1 LISHLSFK
9 ADKRAKETMHRR
21 FFALWQLSVILISVG
36 VGLLGGILL
45 DQQGL
50 AAFVPLSS
58 GATET
63 APNWRL
69 LAEAWHIIQKN
80 YVDRSA
86 VQPRRLTYG
95 AVQGMVD
102 ALGDTGHTSFV
113 TPELVDLMHSVTEG
127 QFEGIG
133 AEIQM
138 KDKHV
143 VIVAPLDN
151 SPAQQAGL
159 RPGDIIL
166 QVNHESVTRLPL
178 EQVVQRIRGPRG
190 TTVTLTLLDSDTE
203 RARDVTVTRARVAV
217 HNVTWQQLPGT
228 IVAHVR
234 IAGFSHGVT
243 NDLQQ
248 ALTALEQQGLMHIVL
263 DLRNNPG
270 GLLNEAVATASQF
283 LSSGTVL
290 LVRDAHGTTTPVPV
304 QKHGVAPGLPL
315 VVLINQGTASAAEI
329 VAGALQ
335 DAHRAVLVGEKTF
348 GTGTV
353 LKPFPLS
360 DGAVLMLA
368 IEEWLTPNGRV
379 IWHQGIAPDVVVSL
393 TPPATPL
400 LPDNERTL
408 TAAQLQASH
417 DAQLLHAVEVV
428 TQASSATTP

>member
-1 LISHLSFK
+1 
-9 ADKRAKETMHRR
+9 MYRR
-21 FFALWQLSVILISVG
+21 FFSLWQLSVILISVG
-36 VGLLGGILL
+36 VGLIGGILL
-45 DQQGL
+45 DHPGL
-50 AAFVPLSS
+50 IAFAPSS
-58 GATET
+58 TGATET

-69 LAEAWHIIQKN
+69 LAEVWHTIQRF

-86 VQPRRLTYG
+86 VQPHRLTYG
-95 AVQGMVD
+95 AINGMVD
-102 ALGDTGHTSFV
+102 ALGDTGHSSFL
-113 TPELVDLMHSVTEG
+113 TPEMVDLVRSVTEG

-138 KDKHV
+138 KDKRV

-151 SPAQQAGL
+151 SPAQRAGL

-166 QVNHESVTRLPL
+166 QVNQESVTRLPL

-190 TTVTLTLLDSDTE
+190 TTVTLTLFDPNTE
-203 RARDVTVTRARVAV
+203 QTRDVTVVRARVAV
-217 HNVTWQQLPGT
+217 HNVTWQRLPGT
-228 IVAHVR
+228 MVVHVR
-234 IAGFSHGVT
+234 IAGFSQGVT
-243 NDLQQ
+243 NDLRQ
-248 ALTALEQQGLMHIVL
+248 ALTALEQQSLTHIVL

-290 LVRDAHGTTTPVPV
+290 LVRDARGTTTPVPV

-335 DAHRAVLVGEKTF
+335 DAHRAVLVGETTF

-360 DGAVLMLA
+360 DGSALMLA

-379 IWHQGIAPDVVVSL
+379 IWHQGIVPDVVVAL

-400 LPDNERTL
+400 SPDTERTI
-408 TAAQLQASH
+408 TAAQLQAS
-417 DAQLLHAVEVV
+417 DDRQLLHAVDLV
-428 TQASSATTP
+428 TQATKVPTP

>member
-1 LISHLSFK
+1 
-9 ADKRAKETMHRR
+9 MHRR
-21 FFALWQLSVILISVG
+21 FFSLWQLSVILISVG
-36 VGLLGGILL
+36 VGLVGGILL
-45 DQQGL
+45 DHPGL
-50 AAFVPLSS
+50 VAFAPSPI

-69 LAEAWHIIQKN
+69 LAEAWHIIQRR
-80 YVDRSA
+80 YVARSA
-86 VQPRRLTYG
+86 VQPRHLTYG
-95 AVQGMVD
+95 AINGMVE
-102 ALGDTGHTSFV
+102 ALGDTGHSSFL
-113 TPELVDLMHSVTEG
+113 TPEMVDLMRSMTEG

-133 AEIQM
+133 AEVQM

-151 SPAQQAGL
+151 SPAQRAGL

-166 QVNHESVTRLPL
+166 QVNQESVTRLSL

-190 TTVTLTLLDSDTE
+190 TTVTLTLFDPNTE
-203 RARDVTVTRARVAV
+203 QTRDVTVVRARVAV
-217 HNVTWQQLPGT
+217 HNVTWQRLPGT
-228 IVAHVR
+228 MVVHVR
-234 IAGFSHGVT
+234 IAGFSQGVT
-243 NDLQQ
+243 NDLRQ
-248 ALTALEQQGLMHIVL
+248 ALTALEQQGLTHIVL

-335 DAHRAVLVGEKTF
+335 DAHRAVLVGETTF

-360 DGAVLMLA
+360 DGSALMLA

-379 IWHQGIAPDVVVSL
+379 IWHQGIAPDVVVAL

-400 LPDNERTL
+400 LPDTERTI
-408 TAAQLQASH
+408 TAAQLQAS
-417 DAQLLHAVEVV
+417 DDRQLLHAVDLV
-428 TQASSATTP
+428 TQATKVPTP

>member
-1 LISHLSFK
+1 
-9 ADKRAKETMHRR
+9 MHRR
-21 FFALWQLSVILISVG
+21 FFSLRQLSVILISMG
-36 VGLLGGILL
+36 MGLIGGILL
-45 DQQGL
+45 DHPGL
-50 AAFVPLSS
+50 IAFAPSS
-58 GATET
+58 TGATET

-69 LAEAWHIIQKN
+69 LAEVWHTIQRF

-86 VQPRRLTYG
+86 VQPHRLTYG
-95 AVQGMVD
+95 AINGMVE
-102 ALGDTGHTSFV
+102 ALGDTGHSSFL
-113 TPELVDLMHSVTEG
+113 TPDMVDLMRSVTEG

-138 KDKHV
+138 KDKRV

-166 QVNHESVTRLPL
+166 QVNQESITRLPL
-178 EQVVQRIRGPRG
+178 EQVVQRIRGPKG
-190 TTVTLTLLDSDTE
+190 TTVTLTLLDPTTE
-203 RARDVTVTRARVAV
+203 QTRDVTVTRARVAV
-217 HNVTWQQLPGT
+217 HNVTWQRLPGT
-228 IVAHVR
+228 MVVHVR
-234 IAGFSHGVT
+234 IAGFSQGVT
-243 NDLQQ
+243 NDLRQ
-248 ALTALEQQGLMHIVL
+248 ALTVLEQQGLTHIVL

-335 DAHRAVLVGEKTF
+335 DAHRAVLVGETTF

-360 DGAVLMLA
+360 DGSALMLA
-368 IEEWLTPNGRV
+368 IEEWLTPNDRV
-379 IWHQGIAPDVVVSL
+379 IWHQKIVPDVVVAL
-393 TPPATPL
+393 PPPATL
-400 LPDNERTL
+400 LSPDTERTL
-408 TAAQLQASH
+408 TAAQLQAS
-417 DAQLLHAVEVV
+417 DDKQLLHAVDLV
-428 TQASSATTP
+428 TRATKVPTP

>member
-1 LISHLSFK
+1 
-9 ADKRAKETMHRR
+9 MHRR
-21 FFALWQLSVILISVG
+21 FFSLWQLSVLLISVG
-36 VGLLGGILL
+36 VGLVGGVLL
-45 DQQGL
+45 DRQGL
-50 AAFVPLSS
+50 VAFAPSPT

-69 LAEAWHIIQKN
+69 LAEVWHTIQRF
-80 YVDRSA
+80 YVERSA
-86 VQPRRLTYG
+86 VQPHRLTYG
-95 AVQGMVD
+95 AINGMVD
-102 ALGDTGHTSFV
+102 ALGDTGHSSFL
-113 TPELVDLMHSVTEG
+113 TPEMVDLMRSVTEG

-138 KDKHV
+138 KDKRV

-151 SPAQQAGL
+151 SPAQRAGL

-166 QVNHESVTRLPL
+166 QVNQESVTRLPL

-190 TTVTLTLLDSDTE
+190 TTVTLTLLDPNTE
-203 RARDVTVTRARVAV
+203 QTRDVTVVRERVAV

-228 IVAHVR
+228 TVVHVR
-234 IAGFSHGVT
+234 IAGFSQGVT
-243 NDLQQ
+243 KDLRQ

-290 LVRDAHGTTTPVPV
+290 LVQDVHGTTTPVPV
-304 QKHGVAPGLPL
+304 QKQGVAPGLPL

-335 DAHRAVLVGEKTF
+335 DAHRAILVGETTF

-360 DGAVLMLA
+360 DGSALMLA

-393 TPPATPL
+393 KPPATLL
-400 LPDNERTL
+400 LPDTERTL
-408 TAAQLQASH
+408 TAAQLQASD
-417 DAQLLHAVEVV
+417 DAQLLHAVHLV
-428 TQASSATTP
+428 TQAAKAPTP

>member
-1 LISHLSFK
+1 
-9 ADKRAKETMHRR
+9 MHQR
-21 FFALWQLSVILISVG
+21 FFFLRQFSVILISVG
-36 VGLLGGILL
+36 VGLIGGILL
-45 DQQGL
+45 DHPGL
-50 AAFVPLSS
+50 VVFAPSS
-58 GATET
+58 TGATET

-69 LAEAWHIIQKN
+69 LAEVWHTIQRF

-86 VQPRRLTYG
+86 VQPHRLTYG
-95 AVQGMVD
+95 AINGMVD
-102 ALGDTGHTSFV
+102 ALGDTGHSSFL
-113 TPELVDLMHSVTEG
+113 TPEMVDLMRSVTEG

-133 AEIQM
+133 AEVQM

-151 SPAQQAGL
+151 SPAQRAGL

-166 QVNHESVTRLPL
+166 QVNQESVTRLPL

-190 TTVTLTLLDSDTE
+190 TTVTLTLFDPNTE
-203 RARDVTVTRARVAV
+203 QSRDVTVVRARVAV

-228 IVAHVR
+228 MVAHVR
-234 IAGFSHGVT
+234 IAEFSQGVS

-248 ALTALEQQGLMHIVL
+248 ALTALERQGLMHVVL

-335 DAHRAVLVGEKTF
+335 DAHRAVLVGETTF

-360 DGAVLMLA
+360 DGSALMLA

-379 IWHQGIAPDVVVSL
+379 IWHQGIAPDVVVAL
-393 TPPATPL
+393 TPPATL
-400 LPDNERTL
+400 LFPDTERTL
-408 TAAQLQASH
+408 TAAQLQAS
-417 DAQLLHAVEVV
+417 DDKQLLHAVDLV
-428 TQASSATTP
+428 TRATKVPTP

>member
-1 LISHLSFK
+1 
-9 ADKRAKETMHRR
+9 M
-21 FFALWQLSVILISVG
+21 
-36 VGLLGGILL
+36 
-45 DQQGL
+45 
-50 AAFVPLSS
+50 
-58 GATET
+58 
-63 APNWRL
+63 
-69 LAEAWHIIQKN
+69 
-80 YVDRSA
+80 
-86 VQPRRLTYG
+86 
-95 AVQGMVD
+95 
-102 ALGDTGHTSFV
+102 
-113 TPELVDLMHSVTEG
+113 VDLMRSVTEG

-138 KDKHV
+138 KDKRV

-151 SPAQQAGL
+151 SPAQRAGL

-166 QVNHESVTRLPL
+166 QVNQESVTRLPL

-190 TTVTLTLLDSDTE
+190 TTVTLTLLDPNTE
-203 RARDVTVTRARVAV
+203 QTRDVTVVRERVAV

-228 IVAHVR
+228 TVVHVR
-234 IAGFSHGVT
+234 IAGFSQGVT
-243 NDLQQ
+243 KDLRQ

-290 LVRDAHGTTTPVPV
+290 LVQDVHGTTTPVPV
-304 QKHGVAPGLPL
+304 QKQGVAPGLPL

-335 DAHRAVLVGEKTF
+335 DAHRAVLVGETTF

-360 DGAVLMLA
+360 DGSALMLA

-393 TPPATPL
+393 TPPAVLL
-400 LPDNERTL
+400 LPDTERTL
-408 TAAQLQASH
+408 TAAQLQASD
-417 DAQLLHAVEVV
+417 DAQLLHAVHLV
-428 TQASSATTP
+428 TQAAKAPTP

>member
-1 LISHLSFK
+1 
-9 ADKRAKETMHRR
+9 MHRR
-21 FFALWQLSVILISVG
+21 FFSLWQISVILISVG
-36 VGLLGGILL
+36 VGLVGGILL
-45 DQQGL
+45 DHQGFV
-50 AAFVPLSS
+50 AFAPSPT

-69 LAEAWHIIQKN
+69 LAEVWHTIQRF

-86 VQPRRLTYG
+86 VQPHRLTYG
-95 AVQGMVD
+95 AINGMVD
-102 ALGDTGHTSFV
+102 ALGDTGHSSFL
-113 TPELVDLMHSVTEG
+113 TPEMVDLVRSVTEG

-138 KDKHV
+138 KDKRV
-143 VIVAPLDN
+143 VIVTPLDN
-151 SPAQQAGL
+151 SPAQRAGL

-166 QVNHESVTRLPL
+166 QVNQESVTRLPL

-190 TTVTLTLLDSDTE
+190 TTVTLTLLDPNTE
-203 RARDVTVTRARVAV
+203 QTRDVTLIRARVAV
-217 HNVTWQQLPGT
+217 HNVTWQHLPGT
-228 IVAHVR
+228 TVVHVR
-234 IAGFSHGVT
+234 IAGFSQGVT
-243 NDLQQ
+243 KDLQQ
-248 ALTALEQQGLMHIVL
+248 ALTALEQQGLTHIVL

-290 LVRDAHGTTTPVPV
+290 LVRDAHGTTTPVPI
-304 QKHGVAPGLPL
+304 QKQGVAPGLPL

-335 DAHRAVLVGEKTF
+335 DAHRAVLVGETTF

-360 DGAVLMLA
+360 DGSALMLA

-379 IWHQGIAPDVVVSL
+379 IWHQGIAPDVVVAL
-393 TPPATPL
+393 TPPATL
-400 LPDNERTL
+400 LFPDTERTL
-408 TAAQLQASH
+408 TAAQLQASD
-417 DAQLLHAVEVV
+417 DAQLLHAVHLV
-428 TQASSATTP
+428 TQATKVPTP

>member
-1 LISHLSFK
+1 
-9 ADKRAKETMHRR
+9 MHRR
-21 FFALWQLSVILISVG
+21 FFFLRQLSIILISVG
-36 VGLLGGILL
+36 VGLVGGILL

-50 AAFVPLSS
+50 IAFAPSS
-58 GATET
+58 TGATET

-69 LAEAWHIIQKN
+69 LAEVWHIIQRD

-86 VQPRRLTYG
+86 IQPRPLTYG
-95 AVQGMVD
+95 AINGMVD
-102 ALGDTGHTSFV
+102 ALGDTGHTSFL
-113 TPELVDLMHSVTEG
+113 TPDMVHLMRSVTEG

-138 KDKHV
+138 KEKRV

-151 SPAQQAGL
+151 SPAQRAGL
-159 RPGDIIL
+159 HPGDVIL
-166 QVNHESVTRLPL
+166 QVNQESITRLSL
-178 EQVVQRIRGPRG
+178 EQVVQRIRGPKG
-190 TTVTLTLLDSDTE
+190 TTVTLTVLDPTTE
-203 RARDVTVTRARVAV
+203 QTRDVTVTRARVAL

-234 IAGFSHGVT
+234 IAGFSQGVT
-243 NDLQQ
+243 NDLRQ
-248 ALTALEQQGLMHIVL
+248 ALTALEQQGLTHVVL

-290 LVRDAHGTTTPVPV
+290 LVRDAHGTTTPIPV

-335 DAHRAVLVGEKTF
+335 DTHRAVLVGEKTF

-353 LKPFPLS
+353 LKSFPLS
-360 DGAVLMLA
+360 DGSALMLA

-379 IWHQGIAPDVVVSL
+379 IWHQGIAPDDVVAL
-393 TPPATPL
+393 TPSATPL
-400 LPDNERTL
+400 SPETERTL
-408 TAAQLQASH
+408 TAAQLQASD
-417 DAQLLHAVEVV
+417 DAQLLRAVDLV
-428 TQASSATTP
+428 TKVASAPAP

>member
-1 LISHLSFK
+1 
-9 ADKRAKETMHRR
+9 
-21 FFALWQLSVILISVG
+21 
-36 VGLLGGILL
+36 
-45 DQQGL
+45 
-50 AAFVPLSS
+50 
-58 GATET
+58 
-63 APNWRL
+63 
-69 LAEAWHIIQKN
+69 
-80 YVDRSA
+80 
-86 VQPRRLTYG
+86 
-95 AVQGMVD
+95 MVE
-102 ALGDTGHTSFV
+102 ALGDTGHSSFL
-113 TPELVDLMHSVTEG
+113 TPEMVDLMRSVTEG

-138 KDKHV
+138 KDKRV

-151 SPAQQAGL
+151 SPAQRVGL

-166 QVNHESVTRLPL
+166 QVNQESVTQLPL
-178 EQVVQRIRGPRG
+178 EQVVQRIRGPGG
-190 TTVTLTLLDSDTE
+190 TTVTLTLLDPNTE
-203 RARDVTVTRARVAV
+203 QTRDVMVTRARVAV

-228 IVAHVR
+228 MVVHVR
-234 IAGFSHGVT
+234 IAGFSQGVT
-243 NDLQQ
+243 KDLRQ
-248 ALTALEQQGLMHIVL
+248 ALTTLEQQGLKHVVL

-290 LVRDAHGTTTPVPV
+290 LERDAHGTTTPVSV
-304 QKHGVAPGLPL
+304 QKHGVAPALPL

-335 DAHRAVLVGEKTF
+335 DAHRAILVGETTF

-360 DGAVLMLA
+360 DGAALMLA

-400 LPDNERTL
+400 LPDTERTL
-408 TAAQLQASH
+408 TAAQLRASD
-417 DAQLLHAVEVV
+417 DAQLLHAVDLV
-428 TQASSATTP
+428 TQAANAPTP

>member
-1 LISHLSFK
+1 
-9 ADKRAKETMHRR
+9 MHRR
-21 FFALWQLSVILISVG
+21 FFSLWQLSVLLISVG
-36 VGLLGGILL
+36 VGLVGGVLL
-45 DQQGL
+45 DRQGL
-50 AAFVPLSS
+50 VAFAPSPT

-69 LAEAWHIIQKN
+69 LAEVWHTIQRF
-80 YVDRSA
+80 YVERSA
-86 VQPRRLTYG
+86 VQPHRLTYG
-95 AVQGMVD
+95 AINGMVD
-102 ALGDTGHTSFV
+102 ALGDTGHSSFL
-113 TPELVDLMHSVTEG
+113 TPEMVDLMRSVTEG

-138 KDKHV
+138 KDKRV

-151 SPAQQAGL
+151 SPAQRAGL

-166 QVNHESVTRLPL
+166 QVNQESVTRLPL
-178 EQVVQRIRGPRG
+178 EQVVQRIRGSRG
-190 TTVTLTLLDSDTE
+190 TTVTLILLDPNTE
-203 RARDVTVTRARVAV
+203 QTRDVTVVRERVAV

-228 IVAHVR
+228 TVVHVR
-234 IAGFSHGVT
+234 IAGFSQGVT
-243 NDLQQ
+243 KDLRQ
-248 ALTALEQQGLMHIVL
+248 ALTALEQQGLTHIVL

-283 LSSGTVL
+283 LSSGMVL
-290 LVRDAHGTTTPVPV
+290 LVRDAHGTTTPIPI
-304 QKHGVAPGLPL
+304 QKQGVAPGLPL

-335 DAHRAVLVGEKTF
+335 DAHRAVLVGETTF

-353 LKPFPLS
+353 LKPFTLS
-360 DGAVLMLA
+360 DGSALMLA

-400 LPDNERTL
+400 LPDTERTL
-408 TAAQLQASH
+408 TAAQLQASD
-417 DAQLLHAVEVV
+417 DAQLLHAVHLV
-428 TQASSATTP
+428 TQATKAPTP

>member
-1 LISHLSFK
+1 
-9 ADKRAKETMHRR
+9 MHRR
-21 FFALWQLSVILISVG
+21 FFSLWQLSVILISVG
-36 VGLLGGILL
+36 VGLVGGILL
-45 DQQGL
+45 DHQGL
-50 AAFVPLSS
+50 VAFAPSPT

-69 LAEAWHIIQKN
+69 LAEVWHTIQRF

-86 VQPRRLTYG
+86 VQPHRLTYG
-95 AVQGMVD
+95 AINGMVD
-102 ALGDTGHTSFV
+102 ALGDTGHSSFL
-113 TPELVDLMHSVTEG
+113 TPEIVDLVRSVTEG

-138 KDKHV
+138 KDKRV
-143 VIVAPLDN
+143 VIVTPLDN
-151 SPAQQAGL
+151 SPAQRAGL

-166 QVNHESVTRLPL
+166 QVNQESVTRLPL

-190 TTVTLTLLDSDTE
+190 TTVTLTLLDPNTE
-203 RARDVTVTRARVAV
+203 QTRDVTLIRARVAV
-217 HNVTWQQLPGT
+217 HNVTWQHLPGT
-228 IVAHVR
+228 TVVHVR
-234 IAGFSHGVT
+234 IAGFSQGVT
-243 NDLQQ
+243 KDLQQ
-248 ALTALEQQGLMHIVL
+248 ALTALEQQGLTHIVL

-290 LVRDAHGTTTPVPV
+290 LVRDAHGTTTPVPI
-304 QKHGVAPGLPL
+304 QKQGVAPGLPL

-335 DAHRAVLVGEKTF
+335 DAHRAVLVGETTF

-360 DGAVLMLA
+360 DGSALMLA

-379 IWHQGIAPDVVVSL
+379 IWHQGIAPDVVVAL
-393 TPPATPL
+393 TPPATL
-400 LPDNERTL
+400 LFPDTERTL
-408 TAAQLQASH
+408 TAAQLQASD
-417 DAQLLHAVEVV
+417 DAQLLHAVHLV
-428 TQASSATTP
+428 TQATKVPTP

>member
-1 LISHLSFK
+1 
-9 ADKRAKETMHRR
+9 MHRR
-21 FFALWQLSVILISVG
+21 FFSLWQLSVILISVG
-36 VGLLGGILL
+36 VGLVGGILL
-45 DQQGL
+45 DHQGFV
-50 AAFVPLSS
+50 AFAPSPT

-69 LAEAWHIIQKN
+69 LAEVWHTIQRF

-86 VQPRRLTYG
+86 VQPHRLTYG
-95 AVQGMVD
+95 AINGMVD
-102 ALGDTGHTSFV
+102 ALGDTGHSSFL
-113 TPELVDLMHSVTEG
+113 TPEMVDLVRSVTEG

-138 KDKHV
+138 KDKRV
-143 VIVAPLDN
+143 VIVTPLDN
-151 SPAQQAGL
+151 SPAQRAGL

-166 QVNHESVTRLPL
+166 QVNQESVTRLPL

-190 TTVTLTLLDSDTE
+190 TTVTLTLLDPNTE
-203 RARDVTVTRARVAV
+203 QTRDVTLIRARVAV
-217 HNVTWQQLPGT
+217 HNVTWQHLPGT
-228 IVAHVR
+228 TVVHVR
-234 IAGFSHGVT
+234 IAGFSQGVT
-243 NDLQQ
+243 KDLQQ
-248 ALTALEQQGLMHIVL
+248 ALTALEQQGLTHIVL

-290 LVRDAHGTTTPVPV
+290 LVRDAHGTTTPVPI
-304 QKHGVAPGLPL
+304 QKQGVAPGLPL

-335 DAHRAVLVGEKTF
+335 DAHRAVLVGETTF

-360 DGAVLMLA
+360 DGSALMLA

-379 IWHQGIAPDVVVSL
+379 IWHQGIAPDVVVAL
-393 TPPATPL
+393 TPPATL
-400 LPDNERTL
+400 LFPDTERTL
-408 TAAQLQASH
+408 TAAQLQASD
-417 DAQLLHAVEVV
+417 DAQLLHAVHLV
-428 TQASSATTP
+428 TQATKVPTP

>member
-1 LISHLSFK
+1 
-9 ADKRAKETMHRR
+9 MHRR
-21 FFALWQLSVILISVG
+21 FFSLWQLSVILISVG
-36 VGLLGGILL
+36 VGLVGGILL
-45 DQQGL
+45 DHPGL
-50 AAFVPLSS
+50 VAFAPSS
-58 GATET
+58 TGATET

-69 LAEAWHIIQKN
+69 LAEVWHTIQRF

-86 VQPRRLTYG
+86 VQPHRLTYG
-95 AVQGMVD
+95 AINGMVE
-102 ALGDTGHTSFV
+102 ALGDTGHSSFL
-113 TPELVDLMHSVTEG
+113 TPEMVDLMRSMTEG

-133 AEIQM
+133 AEVQM

-151 SPAQQAGL
+151 SPAQRAGL

-166 QVNHESVTRLPL
+166 QVNQESVTRLSL

-190 TTVTLTLLDSDTE
+190 TTVTLTLFDPNTE
-203 RARDVTVTRARVAV
+203 QTRDVTVVRARVAV
-217 HNVTWQQLPGT
+217 HNVTWQRLPGT
-228 IVAHVR
+228 MVVHVR
-234 IAGFSHGVT
+234 IAGFSQGVT
-243 NDLQQ
+243 NDLRQ
-248 ALTALEQQGLMHIVL
+248 ALTALEQQGLTHIVL

-335 DAHRAVLVGEKTF
+335 DAHRAVLVGETTF

-360 DGAVLMLA
+360 DGSALMLA

-379 IWHQGIAPDVVVSL
+379 IWHQGIAPDVVVAL

-400 LPDNERTL
+400 LPDTERTI
-408 TAAQLQASH
+408 TAAQLQAS
-417 DAQLLHAVEVV
+417 DDRQLLHAVDLV
-428 TQASSATTP
+428 TQATKVPTP

>member
-1 LISHLSFK
+1 
-9 ADKRAKETMHRR
+9 MHRR
-21 FFALWQLSVILISVG
+21 FFSLWQLSVILISVG
-36 VGLLGGILL
+36 VGLVGGILL
-45 DQQGL
+45 DHPGL
-50 AAFVPLSS
+50 VAFAPSPI

-69 LAEAWHIIQKN
+69 LAEAWHIIQRR
-80 YVDRSA
+80 YVERSA
-86 VQPRRLTYG
+86 VQPRHLTYG
-95 AVQGMVD
+95 AINGMVE
-102 ALGDTGHTSFV
+102 ALGDTGHSSFL
-113 TPELVDLMHSVTEG
+113 TPEMVDLMRSVTEG

-133 AEIQM
+133 AEVQM

-151 SPAQQAGL
+151 SPAQRAGL

-166 QVNHESVTRLPL
+166 QVNQESVTRLSL

-190 TTVTLTLLDSDTE
+190 TTVTLTLFDPNTE
-203 RARDVTVTRARVAV
+203 QTRDVTVVRARVAV
-217 HNVTWQQLPGT
+217 HNVTWQRLPGT
-228 IVAHVR
+228 MVVHVR
-234 IAGFSHGVT
+234 IAGFSQGVT
-243 NDLQQ
+243 NDLRQ
-248 ALTALEQQGLMHIVL
+248 ALTALEQQGLTHIVL

-335 DAHRAVLVGEKTF
+335 DAHRAVLVGETTF

-360 DGAVLMLA
+360 DGSALMLA

-379 IWHQGIAPDVVVSL
+379 IWHQGIAPDVVVAL

-400 LPDNERTL
+400 SPDTERTI
-408 TAAQLQASH
+408 TAAQLQAS
-417 DAQLLHAVEVV
+417 DDKQLLHAVDLV
-428 TQASSATTP
+428 TQATKVPTP

>member
-1 LISHLSFK
+1 
-9 ADKRAKETMHRR
+9 MHRR
-21 FFALWQLSVILISVG
+21 FFSLWQLSVLLISVG
-36 VGLLGGILL
+36 VGLVGGILL
-45 DQQGL
+45 DRQGL
-50 AAFVPLSS
+50 VAFAPSPT

-69 LAEAWHIIQKN
+69 LAEVWHTVQRV

-86 VQPRRLTYG
+86 VQPRQLTYG
-95 AVQGMVD
+95 AINGMVD
-102 ALGDTGHTSFV
+102 ALGDTGHSSFL
-113 TPELVDLMHSVTEG
+113 TPEMVDLMRSMTEG

-138 KDKHV
+138 KDKRV

-151 SPAQQAGL
+151 SPAQRAGL

-166 QVNHESVTRLPL
+166 QVNQESVTRLPL
-178 EQVVQRIRGPRG
+178 EQVVQRIRGPKE
-190 TTVTLTLLDSDTE
+190 TTVTLTLLDPATE
-203 RARDVTVTRARVAV
+203 QTRDVTVTRARVAV

-228 IVAHVR
+228 MVVHVR
-234 IAGFSHGVT
+234 IAGFSQGVT
-243 NDLQQ
+243 NDLRQ
-248 ALTALEQQGLMHIVL
+248 ALTVLKQQGLTHVVL

-290 LVRDAHGTTTPVPV
+290 LVRDAHGTTTSVPV
-304 QKHGVAPGLPL
+304 QKHGVAATLSL

-335 DAHRAVLVGEKTF
+335 DAHRAVLVGETTF

-360 DGAVLMLA
+360 DGSALMLA

-379 IWHQGIAPDVVVSL
+379 IWHQGITPDVVVSL

-400 LPDNERTL
+400 LPDTERTI
-408 TAAQLQASH
+408 TTAQLQASD
-417 DAQLLHAVEVV
+417 DAQLLHAVDLV
-428 TQASSATTP
+428 TQAAKAPTP

>member
-1 LISHLSFK
+1 
-9 ADKRAKETMHRR
+9 MHRR
-21 FFALWQLSVILISVG
+21 FFSLWQLSVILISVG
-36 VGLLGGILL
+36 VGLVGGILL
-45 DQQGL
+45 DHQGFV
-50 AAFVPLSS
+50 AFAPSPT

-69 LAEAWHIIQKN
+69 LAEVWHTIQRF

-86 VQPRRLTYG
+86 VQPHRLTYG
-95 AVQGMVD
+95 AINGMVD
-102 ALGDTGHTSFV
+102 ALGDTGHSSFL
-113 TPELVDLMHSVTEG
+113 TPEMVDLVRSVTEG

-138 KDKHV
+138 KDKRV
-143 VIVAPLDN
+143 VIVTPLDN
-151 SPAQQAGL
+151 SPAQRAGL

-166 QVNHESVTRLPL
+166 QVNQESVTRLPL

-190 TTVTLTLLDSDTE
+190 TTVTLTLLDPNTE
-203 RARDVTVTRARVAV
+203 QTRDVTLIRARVAV
-217 HNVTWQQLPGT
+217 HNVTWQHLPGT
-228 IVAHVR
+228 TVVHVR
-234 IAGFSHGVT
+234 IAGFSQGVT
-243 NDLQQ
+243 KDLQQ
-248 ALTALEQQGLMHIVL
+248 ALTALEQQGLTHIVL

-290 LVRDAHGTTTPVPV
+290 LVRDAHGTTTPVPI
-304 QKHGVAPGLPL
+304 QKQGVAPGLPL

-335 DAHRAVLVGEKTF
+335 DAHRAVLVGETTF

-360 DGAVLMLA
+360 DGSALMLA

-379 IWHQGIAPDVVVSL
+379 IWHQGIAPDVVVAL
-393 TPPATPL
+393 TPPATL
-400 LPDNERTL
+400 LFPDTERTL
-408 TAAQLQASH
+408 TAAQLQASD
-417 DAQLLHAVEVV
+417 DAQLLHAVHLV
-428 TQASSATTP
+428 TQATKALTP

>member
-1 LISHLSFK
+1 
-9 ADKRAKETMHRR
+9 MHRR
-21 FFALWQLSVILISVG
+21 FFFLRQLSIILISVG
-36 VGLLGGILL
+36 IGFVGGILL
-45 DQQGL
+45 DQPGL
-50 AAFVPLSS
+50 IAFAPSS
-58 GATET
+58 TGATET

-69 LAEAWHIIQKN
+69 LTEVWHIIQRN

-86 VQPRRLTYG
+86 IQPRPLTYG
-95 AVQGMVD
+95 AINGMVD
-102 ALGDTGHTSFV
+102 ALGDTGHTSFL
-113 TPELVDLMHSVTEG
+113 TPDMVNLMRSVTEG

-138 KDKHV
+138 KDKRV

-151 SPAQQAGL
+151 SPAQRAGL
-159 RPGDIIL
+159 HPGDVIL
-166 QVNHESVTRLPL
+166 QVNQESITRLPL
-178 EQVVQRIRGPRG
+178 EQVVQRIRGPKG
-190 TTVTLTLLDSDTE
+190 TTVTLTILDPTTE
-203 RARDVTVTRARVAV
+203 QTRDVTVTRARVAL

-234 IAGFSHGVT
+234 IAGFSQGVT
-243 NDLQQ
+243 NDLRQ
-248 ALTALEQQGLMHIVL
+248 ALTALEQQGLTHVVL

-290 LVRDAHGTTTPVPV
+290 LVRDAHSTTTPIPV
-304 QKHGVAPGLPL
+304 QQHGVAPGLPL

-353 LKPFPLS
+353 LKSFPLS
-360 DGAVLMLA
+360 DGSALMLA

-379 IWHQGIAPDVVVSL
+379 IWHQGIAPDDVVALAPS
-393 TPPATPL
+393 ATPL
-400 LPDNERTL
+400 SPDTERTL
-408 TAAQLQASH
+408 TAAQLQASD
-417 DAQLLHAVEVV
+417 DAQLLRAVDLV
-428 TQASSATTP
+428 TQAASAPTP

>member
-1 LISHLSFK
+1 
-9 ADKRAKETMHRR
+9 MHRR
-21 FFALWQLSVILISVG
+21 FFSLWQLSVLLISVG
-36 VGLLGGILL
+36 VGLVGGVLL
-45 DQQGL
+45 DRQGL
-50 AAFVPLSS
+50 VAFAPSPT

-69 LAEAWHIIQKN
+69 LAEVWHTIQRF
-80 YVDRSA
+80 YVERSA
-86 VQPRRLTYG
+86 VQPHRLTYG
-95 AVQGMVD
+95 AINGMVD
-102 ALGDTGHTSFV
+102 ALGDTGHSSFL
-113 TPELVDLMHSVTEG
+113 TPEMVDLMRSVTEG

-138 KDKHV
+138 KDKRV

-151 SPAQQAGL
+151 SPAQRAGL

-166 QVNHESVTRLPL
+166 QVNQESVTRLPL

-190 TTVTLTLLDSDTE
+190 TTVTLTLLDPNTE
-203 RARDVTVTRARVAV
+203 QTRDVTVVRERVAV

-228 IVAHVR
+228 TVVHVR
-234 IAGFSHGVT
+234 IAGFSQGVT
-243 NDLQQ
+243 KDLRQ

-290 LVRDAHGTTTPVPV
+290 LVQDVHGTTTPVPV
-304 QKHGVAPGLPL
+304 QKQGVAPGLPL

-335 DAHRAVLVGEKTF
+335 DAHRAVLVGETTF

-360 DGAVLMLA
+360 DGSALMLA

-393 TPPATPL
+393 TPPAVLL
-400 LPDNERTL
+400 LPDTERTL
-408 TAAQLQASH
+408 TAAQLQASD
-417 DAQLLHAVEVV
+417 DAQLLHAVHLV
-428 TQASSATTP
+428 TQAAKAPTP

>member
-1 LISHLSFK
+1 
-9 ADKRAKETMHRR
+9 MQRR
-21 FFALWQLSVILISVG
+21 FFSLWQLSVILISLG
-36 VGLLGGILL
+36 VGLVGGMLL
-45 DQQGL
+45 DHQGL
-50 AAFVPLSS
+50 VAFAPSS
-58 GATET
+58 TGATET

-69 LAEAWHIIQKN
+69 LAEVWHIIQRV

-86 VQPRRLTYG
+86 VQPRPLTYG
-95 AVQGMVD
+95 AINGMVE
-102 ALGDTGHTSFV
+102 ALGDTGHSSFL
-113 TPELVDLMHSVTEG
+113 TPEMVNLMRSVTEG

-138 KDKHV
+138 KDKRV

-151 SPAQQAGL
+151 SPAQRSGL
-159 RPGDIIL
+159 RPGDVIL
-166 QVNHESVTRLPL
+166 QVNQESVTRLPL
-178 EQVVQRIRGPRG
+178 EQVVQRILGPKG
-190 TTVTLTLLDSDTE
+190 TTVTLTLLEPSTE
-203 RARDVTVTRARVAV
+203 QTRDVTVTRARVAL
-217 HNVTWQQLPGT
+217 HNVTWQPLPGT
-228 IVAHVR
+228 MVAHVR
-234 IAGFSHGVT
+234 IAGFSHGVAH
-243 NDLQQ
+243 DLQQ
-248 ALTALEQQGLMHIVL
+248 ALTALEQQGLTHIVL

-283 LSSGTVL
+283 LSNGTVL

-353 LKPFPLS
+353 LKSFPLS
-360 DGAVLMLA
+360 DGSALMLA

-379 IWHQGIAPDVVVSL
+379 IWHQGVAPDVVVSL

-400 LPDNERTL
+400 LPDTERTM
-408 TAAQLQASH
+408 TAAQFQASD
-417 DAQLLHAVEVV
+417 DAQLRHAVDLVL
-428 TQASSATTP
+428 QAANAPRP

>member
-1 LISHLSFK
+1 
-9 ADKRAKETMHRR
+9 MHRR
-21 FFALWQLSVILISVG
+21 FFSLWQLSVILISVG
-36 VGLLGGILL
+36 VGLVGGILL
-45 DQQGL
+45 DHPGL
-50 AAFVPLSS
+50 VAFAPSPI

-69 LAEAWHIIQKN
+69 LAEAWHIIQRR
-80 YVDRSA
+80 YVARSA
-86 VQPRRLTYG
+86 VQPRHLTYG
-95 AVQGMVD
+95 AINGMVE
-102 ALGDTGHTSFV
+102 ALGDTGHSSFL
-113 TPELVDLMHSVTEG
+113 TPEMVDLMRSMTEG

-133 AEIQM
+133 AEVQT

-151 SPAQQAGL
+151 SPAQRAGL

-166 QVNHESVTRLPL
+166 QVNQESVTRLSL

-190 TTVTLTLLDSDTE
+190 TTVTLTLFDPNTE
-203 RARDVTVTRARVAV
+203 QTRDVTVVRARVAV
-217 HNVTWQQLPGT
+217 HNVTWQRLPGT
-228 IVAHVR
+228 IVVHVR
-234 IAGFSHGVT
+234 IAGFSQGVT
-243 NDLQQ
+243 NDLQK
-248 ALTALEQQGLMHIVL
+248 ALTALEQQGLTHIVL

-335 DAHRAVLVGEKTF
+335 DAHRAVLVGETTF

-360 DGAVLMLA
+360 DGSALMLA

-379 IWHQGIAPDVVVSL
+379 IWHQGIAPDVVVAL

-400 LPDNERTL
+400 LPDTERTI
-408 TAAQLQASH
+408 TAAQLQAS
-417 DAQLLHAVEVV
+417 DDRQLLHAVDLVN
-428 TQASSATTP
+428 QATKVPTP

>member
-1 LISHLSFK
+1 
-9 ADKRAKETMHRR
+9 MYQR
-21 FFALWQLSVILISVG
+21 FFSLRQLSVILISLG
-36 VGLLGGILL
+36 VGLIGGILL
-45 DQQGL
+45 DHPGL
-50 AAFVPLSS
+50 VVFAPSS
-58 GATET
+58 TGATET

-69 LAEAWHIIQKN
+69 LAEVWHTIQRF
-80 YVDRSA
+80 YVERSA
-86 VQPRRLTYG
+86 VQPHRLTYG
-95 AVQGMVD
+95 AINGMVD
-102 ALGDTGHTSFV
+102 ALGDTGHSSFL
-113 TPELVDLMHSVTEG
+113 TPEMVDLMRSVTEG

-133 AEIQM
+133 AEVQM

-151 SPAQQAGL
+151 SPAQRAGL

-166 QVNHESVTRLPL
+166 QVNQESVTRLPL

-190 TTVTLTLLDSDTE
+190 TTVTLTLFDPNTE
-203 RARDVTVTRARVAV
+203 QTRDVTVVRARVAV

-228 IVAHVR
+228 MVVHVR
-234 IAGFSHGVT
+234 IAEFSQGVT

-248 ALTALEQQGLMHIVL
+248 ALTALEQQGLMHVVL

-304 QKHGVAPGLPL
+304 QQHGVAPGLPL

-335 DAHRAVLVGEKTF
+335 DAHRAVLVGETTF

-360 DGAVLMLA
+360 DGSALMLA

-379 IWHQGIAPDVVVSL
+379 IWHQGIAPDVVVAL
-393 TPPATPL
+393 TPPATL
-400 LPDNERTL
+400 LSPDTERTI
-408 TAAQLQASH
+408 TAAQLQAS
-417 DAQLLHAVEVV
+417 DDRQLLHAVDLV
-428 TQASSATTP
+428 TQATKVPTP